1 MSQEQLVIVGVV
13 APNLV
18 LLILLI
24 TAYRLIAA
32 RTKPQNAQS
41 IHEQSIQEE
50 SQHAQSLTA
59 EQVQQAPNTLT
70 GSPTEAEEI
79 RSLEALFAHDSWPAE
94 RSLLGDQYL
103 APGVDGVKE

>member
-13 APNLV
+13 ALNLV

-32 RTKPQNAQS
+32 RAKPQSA
-41 IHEQSIQEE
+41 QSIQEE

-59 EQVQQAPNTLT
+59 EQVQQPPNTLT
-70 GSPTEAEEI
+70 GSPAEAEEI

-94 RSLLGDQYL
+94 RSLPGDRYF